1 MDWSL
6 AFPLI
11 GALLW
16 RSLQAELARFPVVPE
31 PVAAWDSAGVGVGC
45 LEQSAKLKKRA
56 PLWAPDRCP

>member
-6 AFPLI
+6 TFPLI

-45 LEQSAKLKKRA
+45 L
-56 PLWAPDRCP
+56 